1 MNVVEY
7 KNLRFTV
14 LNVEDRRIGKV
25 KIEILLSK
33 RKKRTED
40 DSKREGRLVRRAPR
54 EKEKIKK
61 KLNNIKGLSKCAQP
75 SIY

>member
-25 KIEILLSK
+25 KIEILPVEEEK
-33 RKKRTED
+33 EDAED
-40 DSKREGRLVRRAPR
+40 DSKREKSGWFAERRE
-54 EKEKIKK
+54 EKGKR
-61 KLNNIKGLSKCAQP
+61 
-75 SIY
+75 